1 MKAVMFFRNNVIHNN
16 KNAICTENE
25 SKFMQKQNYKVSSDR
40 IFTEDVTAAQLV
52 NTLPALYDALMLCA
66 VFTKAHN

>member
-1 MKAVMFFRNNVIHNN
+1 
-16 KNAICTENE
+16 
-25 SKFMQKQNYKVSSDR
+25 MQKQNYKVSSDR